1 MDGQAHVELEY
12 ETLPWERDQAVTS
25 SKPSRA
31 RD

>member
-1 MDGQAHVELEY
+1 VELEY